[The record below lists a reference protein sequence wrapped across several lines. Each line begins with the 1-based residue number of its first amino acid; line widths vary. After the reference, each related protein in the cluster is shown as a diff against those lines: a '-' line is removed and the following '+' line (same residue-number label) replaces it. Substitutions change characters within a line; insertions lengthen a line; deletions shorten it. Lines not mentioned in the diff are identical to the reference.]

1 MPTYTYKCPSCK
13 KVFEILSSIKDY
25 QDTVSCSSCDCKKA
39 SRCLAHDVQT
49 LNGSVKLGD
58 NELKTLGHLAQ
69 RNTER
74 MSEDQKQSIWTKNNS
89 YKETPLDKPLPKGM
103 SRVKKTPKMKWR

>member
-1 MPTYTYKCPSCK
+1 MPTYTYKCPSCN

-25 QDTVSCSSCDCKKA
+25 KDTVSCCGCDCKKA
-39 SRCLAHDVQT
+39 SRCLTQDVQT

-74 MSEDQKQSIWTKNNS
+74 MSEDQKQAIWEKNNA
-89 YKETPLDKPLPKGM
+89 YKETPSEKPLPKGM
-103 SRVKKTPKMKWR
+103 SKLKKQSKVKWR

>member
-1 MPTYTYKCPSCK
+1 MPTYTYKCPSCN

-25 QDTVSCSSCDCKKA
+25 QDTISCVECSCKKA
-39 SRCLAHDVQT
+39 SRCLVQDVET

-74 MSEDQKQSIWTKNNS
+74 MSEDHKQSIWEKNNA
-89 YKETPLDKPLPKGM
+89 YKETPSDKPLPKGM
-103 SRVKKTPKMKWR
+103 SRLKKQPKVKWT